1 MSDFRQQVRD
11 HYDAQSLSPEK
22 VAMILQRARDEAS
35 GNGGKVTEMA
45 KQKSWGG
52 ILSAI
57 AAVLLLSVAGIWWFQ
72 RDVGPVSYTLLAPR
86 VIEFF
91 GNEPDLVPASQD
103 KNEVKAWLLSKGAP
117 ANFEFP
123 PSLLPLESA
132 ACQVVDVKGEKAYM
146 SCYWTDDKPDRGIH
160 ELVHLLV
167 ARAEDFHDQ
176 PKSEKP
182 VIRELDGWSF
192 ASWTKDQ
199 ILYTL
204 ATAAPPEK
212 LSPLISAVEKG
223 ESTSML
229 SAILFE

>member
-1 MSDFRQQVRD
+1 MSDLRRQVRD
-11 HYDAQSLSPEK
+11 HYDAQSLAPEK
-22 VAMILQRARDEAS
+22 VAMILGLGRDAAS
-35 GNGGKVTEMA
+35 GNDGKVTEIP
-45 KQKSWGG
+45 KRKSWGG

-57 AAVLLLSVAGIWWFQ
+57 AAVLLLSFAGIWWFQ

-91 GNEPDLVPASQD
+91 GSDPELVPAPQD

-117 ANFEFP
+117 AKLEIP
-123 PSLLPLESA
+123 ASLLPLESA

-146 SCYWTDDKPDRGIH
+146 SCYWTDDKPGRGIH

-167 ARAEDFHDQ
+167 SRADDFHDQ

-182 VIRELDGWSF
+182 VIRELNGWSF
-192 ASWTKDQ
+192 ASWTKDE

-212 LSPLISAVEKG
+212 LSPLISAVERG
-223 ESTSML
+223 ESPLMISM
-229 SAILFE
+229 IVE